1 MELFSLTA
9 CLMVIAVLLNSSP
22 RHVQQNGDRLS
33 ETVELVLACQAGDRQ
48 AFNRL
53 VLLYQTRIYN
63 LALNYVK
70 TPEEAKDLT
79 QDIFVTAY
87 RSLPSLREAQ
97 KFSAWLNQVALNH
110 CRNRYRKLQRRGY
123 FTSTSTD
130 DIIVPEL
137 LSTDNPEQNLERYE
151 RIQLVRTAIA
161 SLPETEKEILVL
173 RDLQDLTYEEIS
185 ETLELPLGT
194 VKSKLNR
201 ARHALKNKIKHI
213 LSTP

>member
-1 MELFSLTA
+1 MNNQPEHL
-9 CLMVIAVLLNSSP
+9 
-22 RHVQQNGDRLS
+22 QQNDSGRGADIA
-33 ETVELVLACQAGDRQ
+33 ELVLACQAGEKQ

-53 VLLYQTRIYN
+53 VLLHQTRIYN

-70 TPEEAKDLT
+70 TPEEAKDLA

-87 RSLPSLREAQ
+87 RALPSLREAE
-97 KFSAWLNQVALNH
+97 KFSAWLNQLAMNH

-137 LSTDNPEQNLERYE
+137 IATNSPDRLLERDE
-151 RIQLVRTAIA
+151 RDNLVRTVIA
-161 SLPETEKEILVL
+161 AMPAAEKEIIIL
-173 RDLQDLTYEEIS
+173 RDLQELSYEEIS
-185 ETLELPLGT
+185 ETLGVPLGT

-201 ARHALKNKIKHI
+201 ARHTFKNKIKHL

>member
-1 MELFSLTA
+1 MA

-22 RHVQQNGDRLS
+22 SHVQQNGEPLS
-33 ETVELVLACQAGDRQ
+33 ETAELVMACQAGDRQ

-70 TPEEAKDLT
+70 TPEEAKDLA

-87 RSLPSLREAQ
+87 RSLPSLREPP

-110 CRNRYRKLQRRGY
+110 CRNRYRKLKRRGY
-123 FTSTSTD
+123 FTSSSTD

-137 LSTDNPEQNLERYE
+137 TSTDTPEHNLERDE

-161 SLPETEKEILVL
+161 TMPETEKEILIL

-185 ETLELPLGT
+185 ETLGLPLGT

-201 ARHALKNKIKHI
+201 ARHTLKNKITHI
-213 LSTP
+213 LSTQ

>member
-1 MELFSLTA
+1 MNNPSEHL
-9 CLMVIAVLLNSSP
+9 
-22 RHVQQNGDRLS
+22 QQNIDRGA
-33 ETVELVLACQAGDRQ
+33 ETARLVLACQGGDKQ

-70 TPEEAKDLT
+70 TPEEAKDLA

-87 RSLPSLREAQ
+87 RALPSLREAE
-97 KFSAWLNQVALNH
+97 KFSAWLNQLALNH

-130 DIIVPEL
+130 DLIVPEL
-137 LSTDNPEQNLERYE
+137 ISIASPDRLLEQGERDA
-151 RIQLVRTAIA
+151 LVRTVIA
-161 SLPETEKEILVL
+161 AMPEAEKEIIIL
-173 RDLQDLTYEEIS
+173 RDLQELSYEEIS
-185 ETLELPLGT
+185 ETLGLPLGT

-201 ARHALKNKIKHI
+201 ARLTFKNKIKHI
-213 LSTP
+213 ISSP